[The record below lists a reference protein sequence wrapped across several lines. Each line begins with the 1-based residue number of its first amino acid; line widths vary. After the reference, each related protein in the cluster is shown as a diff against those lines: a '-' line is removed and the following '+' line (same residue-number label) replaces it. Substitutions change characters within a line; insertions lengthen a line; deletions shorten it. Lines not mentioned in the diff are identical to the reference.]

1 MSAFDRILETA
12 RATPRRIVLPEGTD
26 PRIAEGAAMAARDGL
41 ARPVL
46 LGTDDEVRT
55 ALDGADV
62 EVIDPATSPDAAR
75 YAAAFHQ
82 ARKHKGVDEAA
93 AREAVRSPLAFAALM
108 VREGDAD
115 GSVAGAATA
124 TADVVRTAMQLI
136 GPARGVRT
144 ISSFFLMLDPAGE
157 RPLAFADCG
166 LVIAPA
172 PDELA
177 AIAVST
183 AASFERLIGEASR
196 VAMLS
201 FSTRG
206 SARHERVDA
215 VVEALRLA
223 KEAAPDL
230 AIDGELQFDAAFV
243 PSVAESKA
251 PGSPVAGQANVMVFP
266 DLGAGNIAYKIAQ
279 RIGGLTALGPI
290 LQGLAKPAN
299 DLSRGCSAGDV
310 RDMIAVT
317 AAQAAA

>member
-12 RATPRRIVLPEGTD
+12 RAKPRRIVLPEGTD

-46 LGTDDEVRT
+46 LGSEDGIRGL
-55 ALDGADV
+55 LDGADV
-62 EVIDPATSPDAAR
+62 EIVDPTASEDAER
-75 YAAAFHQ
+75 YAAAFHE
-82 ARKHKGVDEAA
+82 ARRHKGVDGAA
-93 AREAVRSPLAFAALM
+93 AREAVRAPLAHAAMM
-108 VREGDAD
+108 VREGDAA

-166 LVIAPA
+166 LVIAPE

-183 AASFERLIGEASR
+183 AASFERLTGEEPR

-215 VVEALRLA
+215 VVEATGAA
-223 KEAAPDL
+223 KAAAPDL

-243 PSVAESKA
+243 PSVAEAKA
-251 PGSPVAGQANVMVFP
+251 PGSAVAGRANVMVFP
-266 DLGAGNIAYKIAQ
+266 DLAAGNIAYKIAQ

-299 DLSRGCSAGDV
+299 DLSRGCSARDV